1 MDKVTDNN
9 FYVGW
14 GTLMLINANL
24 AHLKGRSRSNWLAAS
39 LFLGPIATLILL
51 FTELPKPPAPPVA

>member
-1 MDKVTDNN
+1 MDTVRNSD

-24 AHLKGRSRSNWLAAS
+24 AHVKGRSRSNWMLAS
-39 LFLGPIATLILL
+39 LFLGPIATFLLL
-51 FTELPKPPAPPVA
+51 FKDPVKAPQA